1 MEFKHVSVLLEECI
15 EGLAIKPDGTYA
27 DGTLGGAGHAKE
39 VCKRLSKKGHF
50 IGIDQ
55 DTNALKVSKERL
67 AEVAPEVT
75 LVHNN
80 FSNVGEIL
88 KEYAA
93 EGVDGM
99 LIDLGVS
106 SHQLDEPSRGF
117 SYMHDA
123 PLDMRMNQEA
133 TFSAYDVVNEYSEEE
148 LFRVIKSYG
157 EEKWAKRIATFI
169 VESRATKPVETTYE
183 LVEIIKS
190 AIPYKAR
197 KEGPHPA
204 KRTFQAIR
212 IEVNKELDIIR
223 PTILDAVPYLKK
235 GGRLCIITF
244 HSIEDRIVKHTFRE
258 LEDPCTCP
266 KNIPVCVCGNSPQ
279 VKVVTRKPILPSKE
293 ELEFN
298 PRARS
303 AKLRI
308 IEKI

>member
-93 EGVDGM
+93 EGIDGM

-204 KRTFQAIR
+204 KRTFEAIR
-212 IEVNKELDIIR
+212 IEVN
-223 PTILDAVPYLKK
+223 
-235 GGRLCIITF
+235 
-244 HSIEDRIVKHTFRE
+244 
-258 LEDPCTCP
+258 
-266 KNIPVCVCGNSPQ
+266 
-279 VKVVTRKPILPSKE
+279 
-293 ELEFN
+293 
-298 PRARS
+298 
-303 AKLRI
+303 
-308 IEKI
+308 